1 MYFYKQRLLHATQ
14 LKKLGD
20 HKYSC
25 TNVSLMDPFLQP
37 WWCWLVSKVPMWLAP
52 NLITI
57 VGLIINIITT
67 LILIYHSPN
76 GREEPPRWA
85 SALCAAGLFIYQ
97 SLDAIDG
104 KQARR
109 TNSSSPLG
117 ELFDHGCDS
126 ISTVFVALSACISVQ
141 LGFYPRWMFF
151 QCFCA
156 MTLFYCAHW
165 QTYVSGTLRFGKID
179 VTEAQCTIIGIHLI
193 SAIFGPSIWMTKIF
207 GQLEL
212 WCSMAIMTI
221 ICGGW
226 SLLHFGAV
234 IRAGGV
240 GKNGS
245 TVALPLMGGLDI
257 KTVPLYFAVFV
268 FGLLAYQ
275 NASVI
280 FTGGVGK
287 NGSTVAGTSVLSP
300 IIPFLFVVVPAY
312 VISQK
317 STEQLYENHPA
328 LYIMAFGMITA
339 KVTNRLVVA
348 HMTKSEMEYL
358 DMGLIGPMCLFLNQY
373 FNCFLPEY
381 YVLWACLLWCTF
393 DLIRYC
399 GQICLE
405 ICDYLKIELFRI
417 PYPPKPIMTSQ
428 GTNPPHHHH
437 HHHHH
442 SHDNKN
448 GTHSLTVNNNN
459 HNNLPHQQQQQQQ
472 QQQQH
477 QQSVSR
483 KQTRANKVNEQQQST
498 INNNSRSSY
507 PTTPERHLTVPH
519 GLTQRSV
526 SEDSASP
533 RVTPSSSPRRPHR
546 V

>member
-1 MYFYKQRLLHATQ
+1 MYFYKQKLLHPVQ

-37 WWCWLVSKVPMWLAP
+37 WWCWLVSKVPMWFAP

-67 LILIYHSPN
+67 LVLIYFSPN

-165 QTYVSGTLRFGKID
+165 QTYVSGTLRFGRID

-193 SAIFGPSIWMTKIF
+193 SAVFGPTIWMTKIF

-212 WCSMAIMTI
+212 WSTMAFMTI
-221 ICGGW
+221 LCGGW
-226 SLLHFGAV
+226 SLLEFCAV
-234 IRAGGV
+234 IRA
-240 GKNGS
+240 
-245 TVALPLMGGLDI
+245 
-257 KTVPLYFAVFV
+257 
-268 FGLLAYQ
+268 
-275 NASVI
+275 
-280 FTGGVGK
+280 GGVGK

-317 STEQLYENHPA
+317 STDHIYENHPA

-358 DMGLIGPMCLFLNQY
+358 DWGLIGPLCLFLNQY

-381 YVLWACLLWCTF
+381 YVLWFCLLWCTV

-399 GQICLE
+399 GQVCLE

-417 PYPPKPIMTSQ
+417 PFPPKPVMTSQ
-428 GTNPPHHHH
+428 DG
-437 HHHHH
+437 
-442 SHDNKN
+442 SSDD
-448 GTHSLTVNNNN
+448 
-459 HNNLPHQQQQQQQ
+459 QQQQ
-472 QQQQH
+472 
-477 QQSVSR
+477 S
-483 KQTRANKVNEQQQST
+483 AL
-498 INNNSRSSY
+498 NNNRRSY
-507 PTTPERHLTVPH
+507 PTTPVRNLTVPPSMGH
-519 GLTQRSV
+519 RSA
-526 SEDSASP
+526 SEDSSSP
-533 RVTPSSSPRRPHR
+533 RVTPTSSPRKPHR

>member
-1 MYFYKQRLLHATQ
+1 MYFYKQKLLHAAQ
-14 LKKLGD
+14 LKKLYD

-37 WWCWLVSKVPMWLAP
+37 WWCWLVSKVPLWLAP

-57 VGLIINIITT
+57 VGLAINIATT
-67 LILIYHSPN
+67 LILISYSPT
-76 GREEPPRWA
+76 GREEPPRWS
-85 SALCAAGLFIYQ
+85 SALCGIGLFIYQ

-141 LGFYPRWMFF
+141 LGYYPRWMFF

-165 QTYVSGTLRFGKID
+165 QTYVSGTLRFGRID
-179 VTEAQCTIIGIHLI
+179 VTEAQCTIIGIHMI
-193 SAIFGPSIWMTKIF
+193 SAIFGPSIWMTKMPLLGGSWNYAVCAIF
-207 GQLEL
+207 
-212 WCSMAIMTI
+212 T
-221 ICGGW
+221 
-226 SLLHFGAV
+226 FGFV
-234 IRAGGV
+234 QVFTTFCQSFRAGGV

-245 TVALPLMGGLDI
+245 TVALPLMGGIDI

-317 STEQLYENHPA
+317 STDQIYENHPA

-358 DMGLIGPMCLFLNQY
+358 DWGLIGPLCLFLNQY
-373 FNCFLPEY
+373 FNSFLPEY
-381 YVLWACLLWCTF
+381 YVLWFCLLWCTV

-399 GQICLE
+399 GQVCLE

-417 PYPPKPIMTSQ
+417 PYPPKPVMTSQ
-428 GTNPPHHHH
+428 GTNPPQHHH

-448 GTHSLTVNNNN
+448 GTHSLTNNNN
-459 HNNLPHQQQQQQQ
+459 SAATSAQ

-477 QQSVSR
+477 
-483 KQTRANKVNEQQQST
+483 
-498 INNNSRSSY
+498 
-507 PTTPERHLTVPH
+507 TPVRNLTVPPAM
-519 GLTQRSV
+519 GQRTA
-526 SEDSASP
+526 SEDNPSP
-533 RVTPSSSPRRPHR
+533 RVTPNSSPRKPHR

>member
-1 MYFYKQRLLHATQ
+1 MYFYKQKLLHAAQ
-14 LKKLGD
+14 LKKLFE

-37 WWCWLVSKVPMWLAP
+37 WWCWLVSKVPLWLAP
-52 NLITI
+52 NLITT
-57 VGLIINIITT
+57 VGLLINIATT
-67 LILIYHSPN
+67 LILIYFSPT
-76 GREEPPRWA
+76 GREEPPRWS
-85 SALCAAGLFIYQ
+85 SALCGIGLFIYQ

-141 LGFYPRWMFF
+141 LGYYPRWMFF

-165 QTYVSGTLRFGKID
+165 QTYVSGTLRFGRID
-179 VTEAQCTIIGIHLI
+179 VTEAQCTIIGIHMI
-193 SAIFGPSIWMTKIF
+193 SAVFGPSIWMTKIF
-207 GQLEL
+207 GQFEL
-212 WCSMAIMTI
+212 WSTMAIMTI
-221 ICGGW
+221 LCGGW
-226 SLLHFGAV
+226 SLLEFFSV
-234 IRAGGV
+234 IRA
-240 GKNGS
+240 
-245 TVALPLMGGLDI
+245 
-257 KTVPLYFAVFV
+257 
-268 FGLLAYQ
+268 
-275 NASVI
+275 
-280 FTGGVGK
+280 GGVGK

-317 STEQLYENHPA
+317 STDQIYENHPA

-358 DMGLIGPMCLFLNQY
+358 DWGLIGPLCLFLNQY
-373 FNCFLPEY
+373 FNSFLPEY
-381 YVLWACLLWCTF
+381 YVLWFCLLWCTI

-399 GQICLE
+399 GQVCLE

-417 PYPPKPIMTSQ
+417 PYPPKPVMTSQ
-428 GTNPPHHHH
+428 GTNPPQHHHH
-437 HHHHH
+437 HQHHHNHH

-448 GTHSLTVNNNN
+448 GTHSLANNN
-459 HNNLPHQQQQQQQ
+459 LQHQQQSVTSSQQQ
-472 QQQQH
+472 
-477 QQSVSR
+477 SINR
-483 KQTRANKVNEQQQST
+483 KQTRASSRRQ
-498 INNNSRSSY
+498 NSSL
-507 PTTPERHLTVPH
+507 H
-519 GLTQRSV
+519 Q
-526 SEDSASP
+526 
-533 RVTPSSSPRRPHR
+533 
-546 V
+546 